1 VFALYVALYTLGRVL
16 FESLRI
22 DDATKLF
29 GLRFNL
35 MLSIALCV
43 FGFAWFVWL
52 GRRPEETSSEPSPA
66 PDADVEADREI

>member
-1 VFALYVALYTLGRVL
+1 LYTLGRVL

-52 GRRPEETSSEPSPA
+52 GRRPEETLADDPAEPSPA